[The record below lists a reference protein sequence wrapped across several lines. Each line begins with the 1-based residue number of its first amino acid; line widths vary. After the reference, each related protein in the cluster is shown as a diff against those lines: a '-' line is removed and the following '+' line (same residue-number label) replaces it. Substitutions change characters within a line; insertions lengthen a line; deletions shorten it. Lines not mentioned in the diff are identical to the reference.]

1 MIKNVTILLPSKN
14 HENDIFENFNSLD
27 EFCSKNIENYEILIV
42 SNGSN
47 LKNIKVLDSIK
58 GHENVSHEVL
68 SNSGK
73 GLAVKHGLE
82 QAKYNNILIYDADF
96 SYKIEMFL
104 DFFDNKSEPI
114 APFMYLERTLSKE
127 ILKNTSFLRV
137 VSGVSFNYLVQKIL
151 KIKSKDTQAG
161 FKFVNKK
168 DFKNCLDFQSK
179 DFDYDLELFLLAN
192 KSKIKTH
199 SVKVFEIIESDH
211 TNVGIISDSI
221 KMFIKLFNLRN
232 NYL

>member
-14 HENDIFENFNSLD
+14 HEDVIFENFNSLD
-27 EFCSKNIENYEILIV
+27 QFCTKNIENYEILVV
-42 SNGSN
+42 SNGSD
-47 LKNIKVLDSIK
+47 LKNIKILDVYK
-58 GHENVSHEVL
+58 GNKNVNHEVL
-68 SNSGK
+68 SSSGK

-82 QAKYNNILIYDADF
+82 KAKYNNILIYDADF

-104 DFFDNKSEPI
+104 NFFDTNDEPI

-127 ILKNTSFLRV
+127 ILKNTSLLRV
-137 VSGVSFNYLVQKIL
+137 VGGVTFNFLVRKIL

-168 DFKNCLDFQSK
+168 EFKSCLDFHSK

-199 SVKVFEIIESDH
+199 SVKVFEITESDY

>member
-14 HENDIFENFNSLD
+14 HEGVIFENFNYLD
-27 EFCSKNIENYEILIV
+27 KFCSKNIENYEILIV

-47 LKNIKVLDSIK
+47 LENIRVLDVFK
-58 GHENVSHEVL
+58 GYKNVNHEVL
-68 SNSGK
+68 SSSGK
-73 GLAVKHGLE
+73 GLAVKHGLG

-104 DFFDNKSEPI
+104 NFFDNKDEPI

-127 ILKNTSFLRV
+127 ILKNTSLLRV
-137 VSGVSFNYLVQKIL
+137 VGGVTFNFLVRKIL

-168 DFKNCLDFQSK
+168 EFKSCLDFHSQ

-192 KSKIKTH
+192 KSKIKTY